1 LAFGKE
7 NMKNQK
13 KELEDLSHGYY
24 SIAECARRLAT
35 TPQTIYKWM
44 DKGQFVPVI
53 KVGSTYRVKVQDFE
67 DWINSILTSPSMK
80 KEVR

>member
-1 LAFGKE
+1 MQDQDV
-7 NMKNQK
+7 NH
-13 KELEDLSHGYY
+13 EDLSSGYY
-24 SIAECARRLAT
+24 SIAECASRLAT

-67 DWINSILTSPSMK
+67 NWINSILTSPSVK
-80 KEVR
+80 KEAE

>member
-1 LAFGKE
+1 MQDQDD
-7 NMKNQK
+7 NH
-13 KELEDLSHGYY
+13 EDLSSGYY

-53 KVGSTYRVKVQDFE
+53 KVGSTYRVKIQDFE
-67 DWINSILTSPSMK
+67 NWVDSILTSASTK
-80 KEVR
+80 KEVN

>member
-1 LAFGKE
+1 
-7 NMKNQK
+7 MKNRK
-13 KELEDLSHGYY
+13 LEHEDLSHGYY

-53 KVGSTYRVKVQDFE
+53 KVGSTYRVNVQDFE
-67 DWINSILTSPSMK
+67 NWINSILTSPSMK
-80 KEVR
+80 KEVI